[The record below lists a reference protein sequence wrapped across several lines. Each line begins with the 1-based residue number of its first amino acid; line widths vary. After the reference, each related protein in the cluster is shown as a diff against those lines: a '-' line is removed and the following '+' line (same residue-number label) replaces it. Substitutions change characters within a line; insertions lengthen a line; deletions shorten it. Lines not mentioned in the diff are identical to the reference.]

1 MTWNKK
7 SAERA
12 EVRSDSLFR
21 KEEGQAA
28 LEFLLIL
35 PVFIMIFLLLIDL
48 SLMMYQY
55 VSVSNA
61 VREGSRFGSV
71 NCGDGSCTDSEVQNR
86 TISRSGGILSD
97 VNEVT
102 VVWMDNNLDGS
113 NRGRGDSVVV
123 SVNHPY
129 NFLFLPATMPVV
141 SCADM
146 RLEQSDQTL
155 ALPSGTG
162 CQG

>member
-1 MTWNKK
+1 MTPNKDTD
-7 SAERA
+7 RA
-12 EVRSDSLFR
+12 EIRRHPRFSR
-21 KEEGQAA
+21 EEGQAA

-35 PVFIMIFLLLIDL
+35 PVFILIFLLLIDL

-71 NCGDGSCTDSEVQNR
+71 NCGDGACTDSEVQNR
-86 TISRSGGILSD
+86 TVSRSGGVLSD

-123 SVNHPY
+123 TVNHPY

-155 ALPSGTG
+155 ALPSGAG